1 MQGYSIYNS
10 LVQHIHAWCSKS
22 TQLDGTSVMVVQVVI
37 SEEHQEEMK
46 QDFQWAVHMII
57 MVKMYTHTY
66 YPQIV
71 TSKQFPKLGFS
82 TTSTIIQFSSH
93 SVNFITFLVL

>member
-46 QDFQWAVHMII
+46 QDFQ
-57 MVKMYTHTY
+57 
-66 YPQIV
+66 
-71 TSKQFPKLGFS
+71 
-82 TTSTIIQFSSH
+82 
-93 SVNFITFLVL
+93 